1 MTGNIV
7 SFDIGSAQIKLVWC
21 AGGVCKAAVSAPVP
35 DGLVRGGTIVSM
47 DAMAD
52 LLRQLAKENNLPRS
66 AQAAVILPAPLVFTR
81 ITELPPMTEGQLTY
95 NLPFE
100 FKDYLNQEKSR
111 YYFDYAVQG
120 TEKDESGETTGLRLF
135 ACATLKKTV
144 EDYRAMFYRAGYKLK
159 LALPEEAAFGN
170 LAALHAKNAP
180 GDEDL
185 CIVDIGHK
193 GIRMFIYRD
202 GHFRTHRA
210 VDLGLWDLEQQ
221 LASER
226 GVDPHMA
233 HTHLLTDYESALTQ
247 DSTLELFNHM
257 AVEIMKAVNFYN
269 YNNREQSLR
278 SVYLCGGGAAIAP
291 LRETVSRVTD
301 LELKDIGT
309 LIPGDVETPWL
320 FARAAGCGL

>member
-1 MTGNIV
+1 MPNNIT
-7 SFDIGSAQIKLVWC
+7 SFDIGESQVKVVTLS
-21 AGGVCKAAVSAPVP
+21 GGSVKKAVALELPDNVVS
-35 DGLVRGGTIVSM
+35 GGTVLSM
-47 DAMAD
+47 DALAD
-52 LLRQLAKENNLPRS
+52 FLKEKLRASGPIKKD
-66 AQAAVILPAPLVFTR
+66 AAVILPDSLVFCR
-81 ITELPPMTEGQLTY
+81 NITVPPMTDAQLNY

-120 TEKDESGETTGLRLF
+120 TEKDESGE
-135 ACATLKKTV
+135 A
-144 EDYRAMFYRAGYKLK
+144 YRAMFYRAGYKLK

-233 HTHLLTDYESALTQ
+233 HTHLLTDYESALSQ
-247 DSTLELFNHM
+247 DSTLELFNRM

-309 LIPGDVETPWL
+309 LIPGDVEPPWL